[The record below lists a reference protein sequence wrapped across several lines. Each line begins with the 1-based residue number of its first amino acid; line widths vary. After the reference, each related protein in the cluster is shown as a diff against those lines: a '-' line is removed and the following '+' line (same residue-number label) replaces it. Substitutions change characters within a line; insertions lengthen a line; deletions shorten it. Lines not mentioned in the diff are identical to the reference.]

1 MKFSL
6 HRILDLKK
14 DRNSF
19 PSDSLDILIAAID
32 SPCTCSNCDS
42 RRTQLGSYLLAILVV
57 RSRSRDLKVAQTA
70 TLKGKL
76 ALVYRR
82 NGTNLK
88 IDPLDPVGTRSKE
101 EERKRGALNIPY
113 VTILPDLPRSFESK
127 ESNLT
132 KRINGIKLAE
142 YR

>member
-32 SPCTCSNCDS
+32 SLCTRSNCDS

-76 ALVYRR
+76 ALVYR
-82 NGTNLK
+82 TNLK

>member
-32 SPCTCSNCDS
+32 SPCTRSNCDS

-57 RSRSRDLKVAQTA
+57 RSRLRDLKVAQTA

-76 ALVYRR
+76 ALVYR
-82 NGTNLK
+82 TNLK

>member
-32 SPCTCSNCDS
+32 SPCTRSNCDS

-82 NGTNLK
+82 NLRYEPQ
-88 IDPLDPVGTRSKE
+88 DRSARSSWNQV
-101 EERKRGALNIPY
+101 ERGRKKAW
-113 VTILPDLPRSFESK
+113 SS
-127 ESNLT
+127 
-132 KRINGIKLAE
+132 
-142 YR
+142 

>member
-32 SPCTCSNCDS
+32 SPCTRSNCDS

-76 ALVYRR
+76 ALVYR
-82 NGTNLK
+82 TNLK

-101 EERKRGALNIPY
+101 EERKRGALNISY